1 MAHTVKRLNVAVL
14 AMFIALL
21 FALSVCVPQA
31 NAADAHDS
39 SRSAV
44 IHLTGRHADG
54 KYELNTKDLYLFSL
68 EGTAPGDSWSGSV
81 KVQNDTG
88 GDMAIAVH
96 SIASTLKQDTTL
108 FDTLDLK
115 ISVEG
120 ETCYFGDYAADGS
133 PVTGYYPVAAGED
146 LSFDIVITFPAHAG
160 NECQG
165 KQMDSTW
172 TFSAMY
178 FEPESSSQHPSGTG
192 PGGSDVDPS
201 SPVDDIIQ
209 TGRFM
214 ITSNTEL
221 ITCLILFLSSGAG
234 LVWMTIRYYKT
245 RKRSAAAK
253 LPDVQLKP
261 EPGKEDESRC

>member
-1 MAHTVKRLNVAVL
+1 MAHTVKRLRIAVFVI
-14 AMFIALL
+14 FIAVL

-68 EGTAPGDSWSGSV
+68 EGTAPGDRWSGSV
-81 KVQNDTG
+81 KVQNDTD
-88 GDMAIAVH
+88 GDMAVAVH
-96 SIASTLKQDTTL
+96 SIASTLKQDKTL
-108 FDTLDLK
+108 FETLDLK

-120 ETCYFGDYAADGS
+120 ETCYLGDYAAKGS
-133 PVTGYYPVAAGED
+133 PVTEYYPVAAGKSM
-146 LSFDIVITFPAHAG
+146 SFDIVVTFPAYAG

-172 TFSAMY
+172 TFQAMY
-178 FEPESSSQHPSGTG
+178 FEPEANSQKPSGTG
-192 PGGSDVDPS
+192 PGGSDVNPPA
-201 SPVDDIIQ
+201 PVDDIIQ
-209 TGRFM
+209 TGHFM

-221 ITCLILFLSSGAG
+221 ITCLILFLLSGAG
-234 LVWMTIRYYKT
+234 LVWMTIRCYKA
-245 RKRSAAAK
+245 RKHAAVSTISDDSTEK
-253 LPDVQLKP
+253 
-261 EPGKEDESRC
+261 ESRKEDA